1 MVPAGTDRKAF
12 DAYDVE
18 VNTVTGKMM
27 TVRIPIKQFEQLV
40 TSGLQVTISG
50 APEGPMS
57 IYDILGRRVLASPTA
72 NSTFR
77 LPATGVYI
85 IRIGELCRKMVVR

>member
-1 MVPAGTDRKAF
+1 
-12 DAYDVE
+12 
-18 VNTVTGKMM
+18 
-27 TVRIPIKQFEQLV
+27 
-40 TSGLQVTISG
+40 
-50 APEGPMS
+50 MS

-72 NSTFR
+72 NSTFL